1 MTEAHD
7 FVDHEVEDMRELG
20 VFGSEPLAEHERADH
35 VRDRH
40 VHLEAQVE
48 RRAHAPCGL
57 RRPRLR
63 AQVLDELREFPERRV
78 LCTLVAEPEVA
89 QRMQRKAALLY
100 PQRALRE
107 QDAYTI
113 IPVQYYEY
121 IFTGTLE

>member
-1 MTEAHD
+1 MAEAHD
-7 FVDHEVEDMRELG
+7 FVDHEVEDVCELG
-20 VFGSEPLAEHERADH
+20 VLGGEPLSEHERADH

-48 RRAHAPCGL
+48 RRAHAACGL

-63 AQVLDELREFPERRV
+63 TQVLDELREFAERRV
-78 LCTLVAEPEVA
+78 LCALVAEPEVA

-107 QDAYTI
+107 QDTYTI
-113 IPVQYYEY
+113 ILVH
-121 IFTGTLE
+121 